1 MIVSRWLRMVALGVS
16 GLAWTSTLN
25 AQEAAK
31 TPVSGIELEYISKQV
46 RPGDDFYTYVNDEW
60 LKKTEIPAD
69 KSNYGSFT
77 ALDDATIDSVRAIIL
92 ESAADPK
99 SSPQAEQVGS
109 LYQSYKDVAARNAA
123 GIKPIQPMLDKIK
136 GIKTIQDW
144 CRVAGELERVG
155 VGSIAGFMIEPD
167 ARNSDAYGIY
177 VYQSG
182 TSLPDRDY
190 YLVKNERND
199 QIMQEFHQYVSEL
212 LKMAGHADPKNAA
225 TAIIGLESKFAEVQ
239 WSKVDMRDPV
249 KSYNKKTASEFAS
262 SMKNLDWAGFGKAI
276 GCPDNQDL
284 IVGQPSFFAA
294 IDKIVGDTPLQTMKD
309 FLFFSTVDAFAPSL
323 SEQFETRHFAFHQTV
338 LTGVTEQKPLER
350 RAIELCNG
358 LLGMPIGQIY
368 VERHFS
374 PKAKERMQGLV
385 NNLIAAYEQRIG
397 QLEWMGAGTKKQAK
411 EKLSMFTTKIG
422 YPDKWKDY
430 SKIKLTPVSLVGNLL
445 AVFEFEHN
453 YQLNKLGKPI
463 DRTEWL
469 MTPQTIN
476 AYYNPVMNE
485 IVFPAAILQP
495 PFFNMEADDAVNYG
509 GIGAVIG
516 HEISHGFDDS
526 GRKFDGKGNL
536 RNWWTEEDRT
546 EFEKR
551 ATQLTEQYSAF
562 RPFED
567 MNVNGELTLGENIG
581 DLGGVNVSFAAY
593 QLSLGG
599 KPAPVIDGLTG
610 EQRFFMGYAQIWRRK
625 YREQELRRRL
635 LTDPHS
641 PSQYRVLGIV
651 SNMEAFYEAFGVKEG
666 DKMYIAPE
674 NRVRIW

>member
-1 MIVSRWLRMVALGVS
+1 MASRWLRMVAVGVT
-16 GLAWTSTLN
+16 GLALTSTVN
-25 AQEAAK
+25 AQDVSKA
-31 TPVSGIELEYISKQV
+31 PVSGIEQEYNSKQI
-46 RPGDDFYTYVNDEW
+46 RPGDDFYTYVNDIW
-60 LKKTEIPAD
+60 LQKTEIPAD

-77 ALDDATIDSVRAIIL
+77 ALDDATIDSVQAIIL

-109 LYQSYKDVAARNAA
+109 LYRSFKDVSARNAA
-123 GIKPIQPMLDKIK
+123 GIKPIQPMLDKIN
-136 GIKTIQDW
+136 GIKTMQDW

-167 ARNSDAYGIY
+167 AKNSEVYGVY
-177 VYQSG
+177 VFQSG

-212 LKMAGHADPKNAA
+212 LKMAGHTDPKNAA

-239 WSKVDMRDPV
+239 WSKVDLRDPV
-249 KSYNKKTASEFAS
+249 KSYNKKTASEFATS
-262 SMKNLDWAGFGKAI
+262 FKTLDWAGLSKAI
-276 GCPDNQDL
+276 GCPDKQDL

-294 IDKIVGDTPLQTMKD
+294 VDKIAADTPLQTMKD
-309 FLFFSTVDAFAPSL
+309 FLYFSTVDAFAPSL
-323 SEQFETRHFAFHQTV
+323 SQDFETRHFAFHQTV
-338 LTGVTEQKPLER
+338 LTGVAEQKPLER

-385 NNLIAAYEQRIG
+385 KNLIAAYDQRID

-411 EKLSMFTTKIG
+411 EKLAMFTTKIG

-430 SKIKLTPVSLVGNLL
+430 SKIKLSPNSLVGNLI
-445 AVFEFEHN
+445 AVGEFEHS

-526 GRKFDGKGNL
+526 GSKFDGRGNL

-562 RPFED
+562 KPFED
-567 MNVNGELTLGENIG
+567 MSVNGELTLGENIG

-625 YREQELRRRL
+625 YREPELRRRL

-641 PSQYRVLGIV
+641 PSQYRVIGIV
-651 SNMEAFYEAFGVKEG
+651 SNMEAFYKAFGIKEG